1 MKHFYLLL
9 FLLISHFSKAQ
20 IIQQNGWELSGHME
34 AYYSYEFNR
43 PENHQRPD
51 FLYNYKRHNEFSVN
65 LAFIRAK
72 YEDENIRGNLAL
84 MTGTYAQFNLA
95 DEPAWAQM
103 VYEASV
109 GVRLYDKL
117 WLDVGIM
124 PSHIGFESAEGM
136 ETWHLSRSLLAENSP
151 YFLTGGR
158 LTYMALEDLEV
169 TLWAGNGWQNVQR
182 QEGHQSLALGLGLN
196 YQPLEGLEINY
207 SNFFG
212 NEYPQT
218 LRLNRFY
225 NNFYTMYSFSKWGV
239 TVGADYGVE
248 EAIFR
253 PFNEWYAFTA
263 SLRRQL
269 GEKFYLALR
278 ADHYS
283 DVNGVILNS
292 GLEVTGYSVNLD
304 YQVHPKALA
313 RIELRQFNSPEPIF
327 DLPGGRVSTGNT
339 AINSSLAIRF

>member
-1 MKHFYLLL
+1 MKYFYLSIFI
-9 FLLISHFSKAQ
+9 FLSHLSNAQ
-20 IIQQNGWELSGHME
+20 IFRQNGWEISGYIE
-34 AYYSYEFNR
+34 TYYTYDLNQ
-43 PENHQRPD
+43 PEDHLRPD
-51 FLYNYKRHNEFSVN
+51 FLFNFKRHNEFSVN
-65 LAFIRAK
+65 LAFLRAK

-109 GVRLYDKL
+109 GVKLVERL

-158 LTYMALEDLEV
+158 LTYSLKDNFDIIF
-169 TLWAGNGWQNVQR
+169 WAANGWQNVQR
-182 QEGHQSLALGLGLN
+182 AERNQSLAMGLGFN
-196 YQPLEGLEINY
+196 HRPTENLEINY

-218 LRLNRFY
+218 LRLNRFF
-225 NNFYTMYSFSKWGV
+225 NNFYTMYTIGNWGV
-239 TVGADYGVE
+239 TVGADYGLE
-248 EAIFR
+248 EGIFVN
-253 PFNEWYAFTA
+253 FNQWYAMTA
-263 SLRRQL
+263 SLRRRL
-269 GEKFYLALR
+269 GEKFYLAAR
-278 ADHYS
+278 ADYYS
-283 DVNGVILNS
+283 DPKGVILNT
-292 GLEVTGYSVNLD
+292 GMEVSGYSLNLD
-304 YQVHPKALA
+304 YHIHEKALA
-313 RIELRQFNSPEPIF
+313 RIEFRQFNSPDPLF
-327 DLPGGRVSTGNT
+327 DLPGGRFSRGNS